1 MAMKPGVEET
11 LDLINSLGLEKRE
24 LNEPFE
30 TSYAVIK
37 KLIS

>member
-11 LDLINSLGLEKRE
+11 LDLINSLGLEKNK

-30 TSYAVIK
+30 TNYAFI
-37 KLIS
+37 